1 MPYKSL
7 DSITRSDI
15 EALGISDD
23 VSYKLLRDLEDIILN
38 HGSST
43 PPERWIE
50 ISRRILHPDLPFAFH
65 QMMYY
70 GCYKDFGSDPPAWL
84 PDPKVASL
92 TNVGGLLERR
102 GREFLGDDSYKD
114 PISSFSSFQE
124 FSVSNPEVIVYNLWT
139 ERNHRIF
146 RQSSSSEAA
155 IISKVDRSIKDRLL
169 SLPPPREGCISFL
182 LLYLTSRSLF
192 PP

>member
-1 MPYKSL
+1 MAYKSL

-23 VSYKLLRDLEDIILN
+23 VSYKLLRDLEDIIRN
-38 HGSST
+38 HGSAT

-84 PDPKVASL
+84 PDPYESLFLSDSSVSDVSLCYLIGGDGLCMYVCMYIYRKVASL

-124 FSVSNPEVIVYNLWT
+124 FSVSNPEVTIV
-139 ERNHRIF
+139 
-146 RQSSSSEAA
+146 S
-155 IISKVDRSIKDRLL
+155 
-169 SLPPPREGCISFL
+169 
-182 LLYLTSRSLF
+182 
-192 PP
+192 

>member
-1 MPYKSL
+1 MAYKSL

-23 VSYKLLRDLEDIILN
+23 VSYKLLRDLEDIIRN
-38 HGSST
+38 HGSAT

-84 PDPKVASL
+84 PDPYGLFLCYSVCYL
-92 TNVGGLLERR
+92 IGGDGLDGLL
-102 GREFLGDDSYKD
+102 DNV
-114 PISSFSSFQE
+114 P
-124 FSVSNPEVIVYNLWT
+124 
-139 ERNHRIF
+139 HR
-146 RQSSSSEAA
+146 
-155 IISKVDRSIKDRLL
+155 
-169 SLPPPREGCISFL
+169 
-182 LLYLTSRSLF
+182 
-192 PP
+192 

>member
-1 MPYKSL
+1 MAYKSL

-15 EALGISDD
+15 KALGISDD
-23 VSYKLLRDLEDIILN
+23 VSYKLLRNLQDII
-38 HGSST
+38 HGSSAT

-50 ISRRILHPDLPFAFH
+50 ISRQILYPNRPFSFH

-102 GREFLGDDSYKD
+102 GREFLGDDNYKD
-114 PISSFSSFQE
+114 PVSSFSSFQE
-124 FSVSNPEVIVYNLWT
+124 FSV
-139 ERNHRIF
+139 
-146 RQSSSSEAA
+146 
-155 IISKVDRSIKDRLL
+155 
-169 SLPPPREGCISFL
+169 
-182 LLYLTSRSLF
+182 YLILR
-192 PP
+192 